1 MNYFY
6 EYKSPI
12 GLILIGVGK
21 SEKYITH
28 MLYADKTSGYEI
40 IKKNLPNVAKFTIDE
55 LRQYFNGKLK
65 VFSVP
70 IFFDGTDFQKSVWKE
85 TMKIKYGKTKTYKDV
100 ACAVGREKAS
110 RAVGHAEGSNKIN
123 IIMPCHRVIS
133 HSGSLAGYGGGIE
146 RKEYLLNLEKKYS
159 Q

>member
-12 GLILIGVGK
+12 GIILIGVSK

-28 MLYADKTSGYEI
+28 TLYADKTSGYEI
-40 IKKNLPNVAKFTIDE
+40 IKNLPHVVKFTIEE
-55 LRQYFNGKLK
+55 LRQYFNGQLK

-85 TMKIKYGKTKTYKDV
+85 TMKIKYGKTRTYKDV
-100 ACAVGREKAS
+100 AGSVGREEAS
-110 RAVGHAEGSNKIN
+110 RSVGRAEGSNKIN
-123 IIMPCHRVIS
+123 IIIPCHRVIS
-133 HSGSLAGYGGGIE
+133 RSGSLAGYGGGIE
-146 RKEYLLNLEKKYS
+146 RKEYLLNLEKKYA